1 VTGTKKST
9 KAATGRDTS
18 SETWTDEEKAAMQEH
33 AREMKAKR
41 GAKGKPDGEADIM
54 AKIAGM
60 PEPDK
65 SMATRIH
72 AIVKETAPHL
82 TPRTWYGMPAY
93 AREDGKL
100 ICFFQPASKFKARY
114 STVGF
119 EESAKLD
126 EGNFWP
132 TSFALTKL
140 TATEEAKIVAL
151 LKKAIG

>member
-1 VTGTKKST
+1 MTGTKKST

-41 GAKGKPDGEADIM
+41 GAKGKPDGEADIQ
-54 AKIAGM
+54 AKIAAM

-65 SMATRIH
+65 SMAKRIH
-72 AIVKETAPHL
+72 ALVKETAPDL

-93 AREDGKL
+93 SRDAKL
-100 ICFFQPASKFKARY
+100 VCFFQPASKFKARY
-114 STVGF
+114 ATFGF
-119 EESAKLD
+119 EESANLD

-140 TATEEAKIVAL
+140 TATEEAKIAAL
-151 LKKAIG
+151 VKKAVS

>member
-41 GAKGKPDGEADIM
+41 GAKGKPDGEADIQ
-54 AKIAGM
+54 AKIAAM

-65 SMATRIH
+65 SMAKRIH
-72 AIVKETAPHL
+72 ALVKETAPDL

-93 AREDGKL
+93 SRDAKL
-100 ICFFQPASKFKARY
+100 VCFFQPASKFKARY
-114 STVGF
+114 ATFGF
-119 EESAKLD
+119 EESANLD

-140 TATEEAKIVAL
+140 TATEEAKIAAL
-151 LKKAIG
+151 VKKAVS